1 MYLTGWGVDACL
13 PCSSS
18 LSLGNQILLTCLAV
32 THCRSE
38 TTRGT
43 YHTYASFRAVPLC
56 RSETTRGTYHTYASF
71 RAVPLCR
78 SETTRVNGY
87 INTAAQIFFAL
98 LFILNPYCEFYNT
111 GFLPSTSSM
120 VRKFTLPRLSF
131 RMPASIFTRSPTI
144 TINILSD
151 TTN

>member
-1 MYLTGWGVDACL
+1 MYLPGWGVDACL

-56 RSETTRGTYHTYASF
+56 H
-71 RAVPLCR
+71 

-87 INTAAQIFFAL
+87 IKTAAQIFFAL
-98 LFILNPYCEFYNT
+98 LFILNT
-111 GFLPSTSSM
+111 
-120 VRKFTLPRLSF
+120 
-131 RMPASIFTRSPTI
+131 
-144 TINILSD
+144 D
-151 TTN
+151 

>member
-1 MYLTGWGVDACL
+1 M
-13 PCSSS
+13 
-18 LSLGNQILLTCLAV
+18 LA
-32 THCRSE
+32 
-38 TTRGT
+38 
-43 YHTYASFRAVPLC
+43 FRAVPLC
-56 RSETTRGTYHTYASF
+56 HSKTKYCSPAVQFLSAVRKLHGELTTQMLTF
-71 RAVPLCR
+71 RAVPSCR

-87 INTAAQIFFAL
+87 IKTAAQIFFAL

-120 VRKFTLPRLSF
+120 ERKFTLPRLSF
-131 RMPASIFTRSPTI
+131 RMPASIFARSPTI

>member
-1 MYLTGWGVDACL
+1 MYLPGWGVDACL

-56 RSETTRGTYHTYASF
+56 RSETTR
-71 RAVPLCR
+71 
-78 SETTRVNGY
+78 ENGY
-87 INTAAQIFFAL
+87 IKTAAQIFFAL
-98 LFILNPYCEFYNT
+98 LFILNP
-111 GFLPSTSSM
+111 
-120 VRKFTLPRLSF
+120 
-131 RMPASIFTRSPTI
+131 
-144 TINILSD
+144 D
-151 TTN
+151 